1 MDQSLHMDPSPH
13 MDQIPHGDQIPHV
26 DQIPHMDPNP
36 HMNII
41 VLTLLFHR
49 ENQRVMNICIILEII
64 MFISPRRISLLI
76 HMLILTTLL

>member
-1 MDQSLHMDPSPH
+1 MLHMDENLHMDPSPH
-13 MDQIPHGDQIPHV
+13 MDQIPHV
-26 DQIPHMDPNP
+26 DQIPHADQNP

-41 VLTLLFHR
+41 VLTLLFRR
-49 ENQRVMNICIILEII
+49 ESRKAMNMSITLQTI

>member
-13 MDQIPHGDQIPHV
+13 T
-26 DQIPHMDPNP
+26 DQIPHMDQNP

-49 ENQRVMNICIILEII
+49 EDPRVMNMCIILQII
-64 MFISPRRISLLI
+64 MFISPLRISLLI
-76 HMLILTTLL
+76 HMLTLTPLL

>member
-13 MDQIPHGDQIPHV
+13 MDQIPHMDQS
-26 DQIPHMDPNP
+26 P

-41 VLTLLFHR
+41 VLTPLFRR
-49 ENQRVMNICIILEII
+49 ERQTAMNMCIILQII

-76 HMLILTTLL
+76 HMLTLTPLM